1 METAER
7 TRTFSRVRILGILIF
22 VVGIIFI
29 IRLFYLQI
37 IQHDFYESEAIKEH
51 TTKFTIMPNRGII
64 YARDGLNGKFA
75 PLVLNE
81 PAYTV
86 YADPRYVKDQ
96 TKVVDVLRAVA
107 GGNTLKGFEESLK
120 DDKKQ
125 YVILARQIN
134 KKQADLIKAEKLA
147 GIGLQEHEKRVY
159 PEGKLAAQILGFV
172 NGEGKGQYGVEQ
184 ALEPDLAG
192 TPGLLKAITDVN
204 GIPIS
209 IGNDNVQTPA
219 RQGKDI
225 VLTIDR
231 NIQNYAEKALSRGLK
246 SARATRGSVVILDPN
261 NGHILAMSN
270 VPSFDPNNYGGVKDY
285 RNFGNAGISEPYEPG
300 SVIKALTMGMGLNEG
315 VIEPKSTYNNTGSIK
330 VGDRTIKNVLN
341 VLMGQV
347 NMTQVLEFSY
357 NTGAVHVLSQL
368 GDGKINANARKKLY
382 QYFTDHYFFGR
393 NVGVDLS
400 GESPGS
406 IIKPSNVDNSDG
418 GEVRYANMT
427 FGQGMTA
434 TLLQVANAFASAVN
448 GGVYYKP
455 QIIAGH
461 LKNDAIEPKQPQI
474 LKPDVINN
482 SSSEKLR
489 QMLTTARASFLGKGD
504 KPGYT
509 VGGKTGTAE
518 VFDPSTGT
526 YSTTQTIGSYVG
538 FGGRTKPE
546 YVIMVRVDDSKI
558 GGFAGSMAAAPIFTD
573 ISNWMIDYLK
583 IQPK

>member
-7 TRTFSRVRILGILIF
+7 TRSFSRVRILGILIF
-22 VVGIIFI
+22 VVGAIFI
-29 IRLFYLQI
+29 FRLFYLQV

-107 GGNTLKGFEESLK
+107 GGNTVKGFEESLK
-120 DDKKQ
+120 DDQKQ
-125 YVILARQIN
+125 YAVLARQIN
-134 KKQADLIKAEKLA
+134 KKQADLIKNEKLA

-159 PEGKLAAQILGFV
+159 PEGKLAAQVLGFV
-172 NGEGKGQYGVEQ
+172 NGEGEGQYGVEQ

-246 SARATRGSVVILDPN
+246 SAIATKGSVVILDPN
-261 NGHILAMSN
+261 NGNILAMANS
-270 VPSFDPNNYGGVKDY
+270 PSFDPSNYGGVKDY

-315 VIEPKSTYNNTGSIK
+315 VIEPNSTYNNTGSTK

-347 NMTQVLEFSY
+347 TMTQVLEFSY
-357 NTGAVHVLSQL
+357 NTGAVHVLRQL
-368 GDGKINANARKKLY
+368 GDGEINASARKKLY

-393 NVGVDLS
+393 NTGVDLS

-455 QIIAGH
+455 QIVAGY
-461 LKNDAIEPKQPQI
+461 LKDDEIESKQPEI
-474 LKPDVINN
+474 LKPDVVND

-489 QMLTTARASFLGKGD
+489 KMLASARASFLGKGD